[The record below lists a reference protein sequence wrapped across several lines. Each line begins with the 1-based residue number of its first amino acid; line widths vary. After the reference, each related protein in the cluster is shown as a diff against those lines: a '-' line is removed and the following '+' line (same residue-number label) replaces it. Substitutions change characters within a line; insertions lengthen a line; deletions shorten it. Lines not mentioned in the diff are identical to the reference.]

1 MAQSLSHVQSA
12 SRPNRL
18 DRSASI
24 AVAASVLALIAL
36 APPGNEVQAANDL
49 AALWAAEARGSLGGT
64 HAQNW
69 LYPALTGTRTEAG
82 IPAGVA
88 GRSVVAHKTGTL
100 DQIDNDAGLVQS
112 GPNGAYVLTVMTD
125 GLGSAGWALIA
136 SIASTVWSFESARAG

>member
-1 MAQSLSHVQSA
+1 M
-12 SRPNRL
+12 
-18 DRSASI
+18 
-24 AVAASVLALIAL
+24 
-36 APPGNEVQAANDL
+36 QAANDL

-100 DQIDNDAGLVQS
+100 DQIDNDAALVQS
-112 GPNGAYVLTVMTD
+112 GPNGAYVLSVMTD
-125 GLGSAGWALIA
+125 GLGGSGGWALIA
-136 SIASTVWSFESARAG
+136 SIASTVWNFELARAG